1 MTTPIAI
8 FAPLDIPEGVDVADD
23 VGAVLDEKVAPPEL
37 VLRVE
42 ALDEVEEERSVL
54 SYTIRTP

>member
-8 FAPLDIPEGVDVADD
+8 FAPLDMPEGVDVGDE
-23 VGAVLDEKVAPPEL
+23 VGEVLDEEVAFPEF
-37 VLRVE
+37 VLCVE
-42 ALDEVEEERSVL
+42 ALDEVEEGRSVL

>member
-8 FAPLDIPEGVDVADD
+8 FAPLDMPEGVDVADD
-23 VGAVLDEKVAPPEL
+23 VGEVLDEEVASLEL

-42 ALDEVEEERSVL
+42 AMDEVEEEISVL